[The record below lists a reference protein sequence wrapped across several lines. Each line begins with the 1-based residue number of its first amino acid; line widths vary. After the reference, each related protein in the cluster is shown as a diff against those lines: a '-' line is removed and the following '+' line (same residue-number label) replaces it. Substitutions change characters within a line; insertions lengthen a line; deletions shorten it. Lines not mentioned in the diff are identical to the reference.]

1 MVDQKQS
8 RQILILAGLLVVAV
22 LVWYFQF
29 AKRPVAAGFS
39 LDSKTYTPINAQD
52 FGGVLDK
59 LDKAQSTEYKSTG
72 RNIFVMGAV
81 PAPAAEEGPKSP
93 VKPAHPNVGPPV
105 PPPPP
110 KPVLVWKFFGYGN
123 LPSGGPRQ
131 AFLLDGED
139 VRIVSEGETVQNSI
153 RILRIGNESIE
164 YEDVNTHQRN
174 SNPIEAAPNSP
185 AA

>member
-1 MVDQKQS
+1 MADQKQT
-8 RQILILAGLLVVAV
+8 RQFYILLALAVVALV
-22 LVWYFQF
+22 VWYFQY
-29 AKRPVAAGFS
+29 AKRPTDTGFS
-39 LDSKTYTPINAQD
+39 LDNKSYTPINAQD
-52 FGGVLDK
+52 FGGVLDR

-72 RNIFVMGAV
+72 RNIFVMGAMPTPV
-81 PAPAAEEGPKSP
+81 ADSGPKILPKP
-93 VKPAHPNVGPPV
+93 VRQNVGPQL

-110 KPVLVWKFFGYGN
+110 KPVLSWKFFGYGN

-139 VRIVSEGETVQNSI
+139 VRIVSEGETIQNTI
-153 RILRIGNESIE
+153 RIIRIGNESIE

-174 SNPIEAAPNSP
+174 SNPIESVPNNP

>member
-1 MVDQKQS
+1 MADQKQT
-8 RQILILAGLLVVAV
+8 RQLYILAVLVLVAV
-22 LVWYFQF
+22 LVWYFEF
-29 AKRPVAAGFS
+29 AKPSVSTGFS
-39 LDSKTYTPINAQD
+39 LDNKTYTPINAQD
-52 FGGVLDK
+52 FGGVLDR

-72 RNIFVMGAV
+72 RNIFVMGALPTPV
-81 PAPAAEEGPKSP
+81 AESGPKVAPKP
-93 VKPAHPNVGPPV
+93 VHTNVGPLV

-110 KPVLVWKFFGYGN
+110 KPVLAWKFFGYGN

-139 VRIVSEGETVQNSI
+139 VRIVQEGQTIQNTI

-164 YEDVNTHQRN
+164 YEDVNTHMRN
-174 SNPIEAAPNSP
+174 SNPIEAAPNNP

>member
-1 MVDQKQS
+1 MADQKQT
-8 RQILILAGLLVVAV
+8 RQILILAGLLLAAA

-29 AKRPVAAGFS
+29 AKQPVASGFS
-39 LDSKTYTPINAQD
+39 LDNKTYTPINAQD
-52 FGGVLDK
+52 FGGVLDR
-59 LDKAQSTEYKSTG
+59 LDKAQSTEYKTTG
-72 RNIFVMGAV
+72 RNIFVMGALPTPV
-81 PAPAAEEGPKSP
+81 NSEEPKAA
-93 VKPAHPNVGPPV
+93 VKPARQPVGPQL

-110 KPVLVWKFFGYGN
+110 KPVLTWKFFGYGN
-123 LPSGGPRQ
+123 LPSNGPRQ

-153 RILRIGNESIE
+153 RILHISNESIE

-174 SNPIEAAPNSP
+174 SNPLEATPSNP